1 MLPPTL
7 RRPFARALAVVA
19 PAEIPARQPSTAAS
33 KPEPSTNV
41 PGLVGYAALKA
52 VDHAAAAVPFVFAD
66 VPRIPFMNEAPTV
79 LTAESSLNASVM
91 KVVLAFHFL
100 VRVKAGANFANES
113 G

>member
-1 MLPPTL
+1 MELQKSL
-7 RRPFARALAVVA
+7 
-19 PAEIPARQPSTAAS
+19 
-33 KPEPSTNV
+33 PEPSTNV

-66 VPRIPFMNEAPTV
+66 VPRIPFMNDAPTV